1 MPGVAAF
8 ARLSQKTGEDM
19 NQLLTICPVCGDQMA
34 VTRLHCRSCDT
45 AIDGQF
51 DTGRLGRLDR
61 DQIEFVETF
70 LRCEGKLNRM
80 ERELGL
86 SYPTLRARLT
96 DVIARMGYPVG
107 AGPAGSEVDRHRILD
122 QLAAGE
128 ISSEEAMRQLES
140 A

>member
-1 MPGVAAF
+1 
-8 ARLSQKTGEDM
+8 M
-19 NQLLTICPVCGDQMA
+19 NQFLTLCPVCGDQMA

-45 AIDGQF
+45 VVEGQF

-61 DQIEFVETF
+61 DQIEFIETF
-70 LRCEGKLNRM
+70 IRCEGKLNRM
-80 ERELGL
+80 ERELGM

-96 DVIARMGYPVG
+96 EVIGRMGYPVG
-107 AGPAGSEVDRHRILD
+107 SETAASEVDRHRILD
-122 QLAAGE
+122 QLAAGK

>member
-1 MPGVAAF
+1 
-8 ARLSQKTGEDM
+8 M
-19 NQLLTICPVCGDQMA
+19 NQLLTVCPVCGDQMA

-45 AIDGQF
+45 AIEGHF

-86 SYPTLRARLT
+86 SYPTLRARLA
-96 DVIARMGYPVG
+96 DVITRMGYSVG
-107 AGPAGSEVDRHRILD
+107 AETAGSEADRHHILD
-122 QLAAGE
+122 LLAAGE